1 MAKNQDITIESSL
14 PVVQINGLLT
24 NKNAYLGG
32 TLEVVGAATFDS
44 TATFAGAQSSTG
56 AITALSATTPTA
68 PQLAVG
74 FSNVATLG
82 IYMGYGAPAG
92 QNIAAAT
99 GSLYLNY
106 TGTASTRLY
115 SAVGGTAWGA
125 ITASA

>member
-32 TLEVVGAATFDS
+32 TLEVAGAATFDS
-44 TATFAGAQSSTG
+44 TITNTGETSTG
-56 AITALSATTPTA
+56 VITALSATTPTA
-68 PQLAVG
+68 PALAVG
-74 FSNVATLG
+74 FSNVGTFG